1 MSLDSLS
8 LLNLIREVKRL
19 IYEKLNNIQLELK
32 APKNKRNTFGGYQ
45 YRDLSGI
52 LESVKP
58 LLKKYKCVLMISDD
72 VVTKEE
78 RTYIESTVT
87 LIDSE
92 DGTMCACKGYARE
105 QDSKKGMDE
114 AQLTGACSS
123 YARKY
128 ACNGLFA
135 IDDSRDLDSMD
146 NAKEEEKPKTRR
158 SRRTRNM
165 ITKEELGDIPF

>member
-1 MSLDSLS
+1 M
-8 LLNLIREVKRL
+8 

-52 LESVKP
+52 LEAVKP
-58 LLKKYKCVLMISDD
+58 LLKKYKCVITISDN

-92 DGTMCACKGYARE
+92 DGTVCACKGYARE
-105 QDSKKGMDE
+105 QDSKKGMDD

-146 NAKEEEKPKTRR
+146 NTSDSNADSEKPKTRR
-158 SRRTRNM
+158 SRRTRNT
-165 ITKEELGDIPF
+165 ITKEELEKVPF

>member
-1 MSLDSLS
+1 M
-8 LLNLIREVKRL
+8 

-52 LESVKP
+52 LEAVKP
-58 LLKKYKCVLMISDD
+58 LLKKYKCVITISDN

-92 DGTMCACKGYARE
+92 DGTVCACKGYARE
-105 QDSKKGMDE
+105 QDSKKGMDD

-146 NAKEEEKPKTRR
+146 NTSDSNVDSEKPKTRR
-158 SRRTRNM
+158 SRRTRNT
-165 ITKEELGDIPF
+165 ITKEELEKVPF

>member
-1 MSLDSLS
+1 M
-8 LLNLIREVKRL
+8 

-32 APKNKRNTFGGYQ
+32 APKNKHNTFGGYQ

-52 LESVKP
+52 LEAVKP
-58 LLKKYKCVLMISDD
+58 LLKKYKCVITISDN

-92 DGTMCACKGYARE
+92 DGSMCACKGYARE
-105 QDSKKGMDE
+105 QDSKKGMDD

-146 NAKEEEKPKTRR
+146 DTKEEEDKPKVRR
-158 SRRTRNM
+158 SRRIRNT
-165 ITKEELGDIPF
+165 ITKEELEKVPF

>member
-1 MSLDSLS
+1 M
-8 LLNLIREVKRL
+8 
-19 IYEKLNNIQLELK
+19 IYEKLNQIQLELK

-52 LESVKP
+52 LEAVKP

-78 RTYIESTVT
+78 RVYIKSTVT
-87 LIDSE
+87 IIDTE
-92 DGTMCACKGYARE
+92 DGTQVSCDGYARE
-105 QDSKKGMDE
+105 QDSKKGMDD

-128 ACNGLFA
+128 ACNGLLA
-135 IDDSRDLDSMD
+135 IDDSQDLDSMD
-146 NAKEEEKPKTRR
+146 NTKEEEKPKRR
-158 SRRTRNM
+158 SRRRT
-165 ITKEELGDIPF
+165 ITQEDLEDCPF